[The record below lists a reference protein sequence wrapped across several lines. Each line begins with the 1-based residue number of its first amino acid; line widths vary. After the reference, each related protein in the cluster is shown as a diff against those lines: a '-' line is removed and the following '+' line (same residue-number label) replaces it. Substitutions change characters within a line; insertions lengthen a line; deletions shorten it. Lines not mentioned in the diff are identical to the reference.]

1 MRKQIL
7 RTLVF
12 ATALA
17 AISNAV
23 AQSPG
28 QVVTEEQRIAE
39 ARELMQAGRD
49 QMIEEEMLLT
59 ASERESFLPVYQLYR
74 TDVISVRD
82 RYAAL
87 VGGFLKAYD
96 AGEIDEAYAKKL
108 LDDWLLYKKDLLQVQ
123 QQYVGKFRKVLP
135 QQKVVR
141 FYQLENKI
149 DAEIEVELS
158 RVVPLMEPF

>member
-1 MRKQIL
+1 MRKQVL
-7 RTLVF
+7 RALLL
-12 ATALA
+12 ATAIT
-17 AISNAV
+17 AISNA
-23 AQSPG
+23 AGQAPG
-28 QVVTEEQRIAE
+28 EAVTEEQRIAE

-59 ASERESFLPVYQLYR
+59 ASERESFLPVYQRYR
-74 TDVISVRD
+74 ADVISVRD

-87 VGGFLKAYD
+87 VGGFLRAHD
-96 AGEIDEAYAKKL
+96 AGEIDEAYAKNL
-108 LDDWLLYKKDLLQVQ
+108 LDDWLRYKKDLLQVQ
-123 QQYVGKFRKVLP
+123 QRYVGKFRKVLP

>member
-7 RTLVF
+7 RVLLL
-12 ATALA
+12 ATAIA
-17 AISNAV
+17 AVGNTA

-59 ASERESFLPVYQLYR
+59 ASERERFLPVYQTYR
-74 TDVISVRD
+74 ADVIRVRD

-87 VGGFLKAYD
+87 VGGYLKAYD
-96 AGEIDEAYAKKL
+96 AGEIDEAYAKDL
-108 LDDWLLYKKDLLQVQ
+108 LDDWLRYKKDLLQLQ
-123 QQYVGKFRKVLP
+123 QQHVSKFSKVLP
-135 QQKVVR
+135 MQKVVR

>member
-1 MRKQIL
+1 MRKQVL
-7 RTLVF
+7 RALVF
-12 ATALA
+12 AAAMA
-17 AISNAV
+17 AISNAA
-23 AQSPG
+23 AQAPV
-28 QVVTEEQRIAE
+28 QAVTEEQRIAE

-59 ASERESFLPVYQLYR
+59 ASEREGFLLVYPRYR
-74 TDVISVRD
+74 ADVISVRD

-87 VGGFLKAYD
+87 VGGYLKAYD
-96 AGEIDEAYAKKL
+96 AGEIDEAYAKNL
-108 LDDWLLYKKDLLQVQ
+108 LDDWLRYKKDLLQVQ
-123 QQYVGKFRKVLP
+123 QQYVSKFRKVLP
-135 QQKVVR
+135 MQKVVR